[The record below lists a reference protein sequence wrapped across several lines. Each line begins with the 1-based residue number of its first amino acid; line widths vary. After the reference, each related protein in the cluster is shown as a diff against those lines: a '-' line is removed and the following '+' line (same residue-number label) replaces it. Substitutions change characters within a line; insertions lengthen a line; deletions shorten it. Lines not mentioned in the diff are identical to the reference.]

1 MTKKIKLDS
10 DGDPIIEVEIPST
23 VERVNGV
30 TVFKGFQHTDEKAD
44 LIKRAK
50 EAMMAKQKKRK

>member
-10 DGDPIIEVEIPST
+10 DGDPIIEPEIPST
-23 VERVNGV
+23 VERKNGV
-30 TVFKGFQHTDEKAD
+30 ATFKGFAHSDEKAD
-44 LIKRAK
+44 LIRRAK